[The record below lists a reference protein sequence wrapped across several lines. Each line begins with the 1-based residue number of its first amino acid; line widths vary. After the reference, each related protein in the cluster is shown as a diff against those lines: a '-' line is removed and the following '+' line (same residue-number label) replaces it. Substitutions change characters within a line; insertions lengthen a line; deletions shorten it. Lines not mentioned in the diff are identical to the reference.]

1 MCLFQIQIWL
11 SELVFN
17 ITAHFLPDEVNRML
31 PSLVIQDQET
41 APRPKIA
48 AHVTGSLPPETDK
61 DLRGRLLVQNYH
73 LKLI

>member
-1 MCLFQIQIWL
+1 
-11 SELVFN
+11 
-17 ITAHFLPDEVNRML
+17 ML

-48 AHVTGSLPPETDK
+48 AHVTGSLPPEADK